1 MEAVQAALPS
11 ARVDRLDRD
20 LAARRGAVEKV
31 LADFE
36 AGRTDVLVGTQ
47 MIAKGHD
54 FPKVTLVGVVDADVG
69 LGLPDFR
76 AAERTFQLLT
86 QVAGRAGRAD
96 LAGEVIL
103 QSHLPD
109 HYALQL
115 ACAQDYESFFERE
128 MEFRRTMGY
137 PPASALVNLVLRS
150 RDAAAAAADADHVA
164 RRLREGAPGR
174 YRVLG
179 PARAPLARLKQEH
192 RVQILLKGDRAS
204 MREAVRSA
212 LVERY
217 GETRW
222 PGVAVDVDPVS
233 VM

>member
-1 MEAVQAALPS
+1 KVVEAVKATLPQ

-20 LAARRGAVEKV
+20 LAQKRGAVERV

-36 AGRTDVLVGTQ
+36 AGATDVLVGTQ

-54 FPKVTLVGVVDADVG
+54 FPRVTLVGVVDADVG

-115 ACAQDYESFFERE
+115 ACAQDYDAFFERE
-128 MEFRRTMGY
+128 MEFRRTMAY
-137 PPASALVNLVLRS
+137 PPAAALVNIVLRS
-150 RDAAAAAADADHVA
+150 KEQAEGAEAAAPLAT
-164 RRLREGAPGR
+164 RLRTQARGNF
-174 YRVLG
+174 RVLG
-179 PARAPLARLKQEH
+179 PAFAPLARLRQE
-192 RVQILLKGDRAS
+192 
-204 MREAVRSA
+204 
-212 LVERY
+212 
-217 GETRW
+217 
-222 PGVAVDVDPVS
+222 
-233 VM
+233 